1 MKKTVIFEFPND
13 FRFPEKWGFPQCDG
27 CPFDI
32 SMDDEP
38 LCFLTGDSDCWPSV
52 YDKRKLLGKKIP
64 STFSAFQE
72 LKYSSPD
79 KWEELKKLAQEK
91 RKRINR

>member
-1 MKKTVIFEFPND
+1 MKKKTVIFEFPND

-52 YDKRKLLGKKIP
+52 YDKSKGGFVRLPHPNCPFYGGADTVNYDDYP
-64 STFSAFQE
+64 
-72 LKYSSPD
+72 YRPD
-79 KWEELKKLAQEK
+79 
-91 RKRINR
+91 